1 MRRVAVIAAVLAL
14 ALAGCRESNTDREQ
28 PAAAP
33 EPEPPAAQ
41 VQPTAGDLA
50 GQAIAKL
57 TEGEGAGKPVLSM
70 ASGLQV
76 LDLVPGTGAQPQPGQ
91 TCSTNATLWLLDGTK
106 IWSSLDGDGAPFEFA
121 LGASNII
128 RGWNEGVAGMKAGG
142 KRRLAVPPELG
153 YGTEGRPPVPPDAWL
168 IFEIELLAVK

>member
-1 MRRVAVIAAVLAL
+1 MRRAAALIAVLTL
-14 ALAGCRESNTDREQ
+14 ALAGCREGAQDREQ

-41 VQPTAGDLA
+41 VEPPAGDLA

-57 TEGEGAGKPVLSM
+57 TEGEGAGKAVLSA

-76 LDLVPGTGAQPQPGQ
+76 LDLLVGTGAQPQPGQ
-91 TCSTNATLWLLDGTK
+91 TCSTHATLWLLDGTK
-106 IWSSLDGDGAPFEFA
+106 IWSSLDDGTPFDFTLA
-121 LGASNII
+121 GGQVI
-128 RGWNEGVAGMKAGG
+128 RGWDEGVAGMKAGG
-142 KRRLAVPPELG
+142 KRRLAVPPDLG
-153 YGTEGRPPVPPDAWL
+153 YGAKGRPPVPPDAWL